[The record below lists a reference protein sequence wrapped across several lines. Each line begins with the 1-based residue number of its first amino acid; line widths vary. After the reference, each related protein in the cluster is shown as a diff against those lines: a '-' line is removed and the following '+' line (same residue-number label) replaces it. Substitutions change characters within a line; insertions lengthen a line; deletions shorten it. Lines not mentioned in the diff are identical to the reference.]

1 MIASQKVTTT
11 AFKLMTLSNTNDD
24 ANLDKFDVKNVVGD
38 WDGLIYTFC
47 YTTKDNIVN
56 GFYQTYCIQSW
67 GKSNTV
73 MLMELFKDYN
83 YTITVKKHQLS
94 VEN

>member
-1 MIASQKVTTT
+1 MSNQEKMHVQLNIFEGQSNALFYKNPT
-11 AFKLMTLSNTNDD
+11 AN
-24 ANLDKFDVKNVVGD
+24 

-47 YTTKDNIVN
+47 YTSKDNLVN
-56 GFYQTYCIQSW
+56 GFYSTYCIQSW

-83 YTITVKKHQLS
+83 YTITVREHDYKP
-94 VEN
+94 ETNNN

>member
-11 AFKLMTLSNTNDD
+11 DSNNS
-24 ANLDKFDVKNVVGD
+24 AFDVTNVLGD

-47 YTTKDNIVN
+47 YKAKDNLVN
-56 GFYQTYCIQSW
+56 GFYPTYCIESW
-67 GKSNTV
+67 GKINTV
-73 MLMELFKDYN
+73 MLMELFKDYDYN
-83 YTITVKKHQLS
+83 ITVREHKIS

>member
-1 MIASQKVTTT
+1 MSNQDTIASPKVTTT
-11 AFKLMTLSNTNDD
+11 VSNPD
-24 ANLDKFDVKNVVGD
+24 AFDVKNVVGN

-47 YTTKDNIVN
+47 YRDKCEQSN
-56 GFYQTYCIQSW
+56 GFYPTYCIQSW
-67 GKSNTV
+67 GKDNTV
-73 MLMELFKDYN
+73 MLMEMFKDYN

>member
-1 MIASQKVTTT
+1 
-11 AFKLMTLSNTNDD
+11 MTLSNTNDD

-47 YTTKDNIVN
+47 YHSKEEQCN
-56 GFYQTYCIQSW
+56 GFYPTYCIESW
-67 GKSNTV
+67 GKINTV
-73 MLMELFKDYN
+73 MLMEMFKDYSYN
-83 YTITVKKHQLS
+83 ITVRKHQLV

>member
-11 AFKLMTLSNTNDD
+11 DSNNT
-24 ANLDKFDVKNVVGD
+24 AFDVTNVLGD

-47 YTTKDNIVN
+47 YKDKDNLVN
-56 GFYQTYCIQSW
+56 GFYQTYCIESW
-67 GKSNTV
+67 GKINTF
-73 MLMELFKDYN
+73 MLMEMFKDYDYN
-83 YTITVKKHQLS
+83 ITVREHKIS

>member
-1 MIASQKVTTT
+1 MITTT
-11 AFKLMTLSNTNDD
+11 DSNNN
-24 ANLDKFDVKNVVGD
+24 AFDVNNVVGD

-47 YTTKDNIVN
+47 YKDKDKLVN
-56 GFYQTYCIQSW
+56 GFYQTYCIESW

-73 MLMELFKDYN
+73 MLMEMFKDYSYN
-83 YTITVKKHQLS
+83 ITVREHKIS